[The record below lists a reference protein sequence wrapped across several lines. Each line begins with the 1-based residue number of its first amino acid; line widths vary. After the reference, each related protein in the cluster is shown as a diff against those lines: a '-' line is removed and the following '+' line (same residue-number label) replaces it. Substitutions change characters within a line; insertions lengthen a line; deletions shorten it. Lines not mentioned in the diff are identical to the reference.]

1 MLGGVASLKLTTVAD
16 AGPLLVTVWVYV
28 MLLPGS
34 TVGGAAAVLRA
45 RSAWAA
51 VPTTSV
57 ATAELG
63 PNDWL
68 DAFTVTVSV
77 IVVPAVTAAPTL

>member
-1 MLGGVASLKLTTVAD
+1 MLGGVASLKLTAVAA

-28 MLLPGS
+28 MSLPGR

-45 RSAWAA
+45 RSAWVAL
-51 VPTTSV
+51 PTTSV
-57 ATAELG
+57 AMAEFA

-77 IVVPAVTAAPTL
+77 MVVPAATAAPTL